1 MDVSTH
7 PADDIIPGDPGH
19 SDAAPLTPAAAHEEL
34 LPMTLALASAVRAL
48 RTVGFHLLALACFTI
63 PAIVLWWQVWSGH
76 PSSALTCGC
85 GDPAQEVWFMAWPA
99 WAITHLHSL
108 FFSGAVN
115 VPHGANLLSNT
126 SGPLVGVV
134 LAPVTWLFGPVTAT
148 NVALT
153 LAPASARGPALP
165 PSAPLSPGRRAP
177 SRRRSCTAT
186 RRPSSPRSPSATC
199 R

>member
-7 PADDIIPGDPGH
+7 PADDIIPADPGQ
-19 SDAAPLTPAAAHEEL
+19 SGAARLTPAAVHEDFL
-34 LPMTLALASAVRAL
+34 LPQAGSGAALRAL
-48 RTVGFHLLALACFTI
+48 RRVGFHLLALACFTI
-63 PAIVLWWQVWSGH
+63 PAIFLWWQVWSGH

-85 GDPAQEVWFMAWPA
+85 GDPAQEVWFVAWPA

-134 LAPVTWLFGPVTAT
+134 LA
-148 NVALT
+148 
-153 LAPASARGPALP
+153 R
-165 PSAPLSPGRRAP
+165 
-177 SRRRSCTAT
+177 
-186 RRPSSPRSPSATC
+186 
-199 R
+199 